1 LISIDA
7 TTAAAYGRRMNL
19 LHLEHL
25 ATDEWR
31 ATLRERV
38 FPFAFGSLAPAS
50 LGADVLEVGP
60 GPGLTT
66 DLLRGELDKLTAV
79 EIDRELARALA
90 ARTAEAGAG
99 ADVEVVEA
107 DATAM
112 PFEDRR
118 FTGAVTFAMF
128 HHVPTADLQDR
139 VLAEIFRVLR
149 PGGLLIANDSVASE
163 ELAGFHVD
171 DIYNPIDPAT
181 LDDRLGKIG
190 FSEVIV
196 RVNPY
201 AWACHARRPST

>member
-1 LISIDA
+1 
-7 TTAAAYGRRMNL
+7 MNL

-25 ATDEWR
+25 ATDERR

-38 FPFAFGSLAPAS
+38 LPFAFGSLTAAA

-66 DLLRGELDKLTAV
+66 DLLRGELDQLTAI
-79 EIDRELARALA
+79 EIDHDLASALA
-90 ARTAEAGAG
+90 ARMVEAGAG

-112 PFEDRR
+112 PFEDCR

-139 VLAEIFRVLR
+139 VLAEILRVLR
-149 PGGLLIANDSVASE
+149 PGGLLIANDSVASD
-163 ELAGFHVD
+163 ELAEFHVD

-181 LDDRLGKIG
+181 LGDRLSAIG
-190 FSEVIV
+190 FSDVIV

-201 AWACHARRPST
+201 GWACHARRPSP

>member
-1 LISIDA
+1 
-7 TTAAAYGRRMNL
+7 MNS

-31 ATLRERV
+31 ATLRDRV
-38 FPFAFGSLAPAS
+38 LPFAFGSLTPGA
-50 LGADVLEVGP
+50 LGSDALEVGP

-66 DLLRGELDKLTAV
+66 DLLRGELEKLTAI
-79 EIDRELARALA
+79 EIDRDLAAALA
-90 ARTAEAGAG
+90 ARMAEAEVGTG

-112 PFEDRR
+112 PFEDHR

-163 ELAGFHVD
+163 ELAAFHID
-171 DIYNPIDPAT
+171 DIYNPVDPAT
-181 LDDRLGKIG
+181 LGNRLNTIG
-190 FSEVIV
+190 YTDVMV
-196 RVNPY
+196 RINPY
-201 AWACHARRPST
+201 AWACHARRPPA

>member
-1 LISIDA
+1 
-7 TTAAAYGRRMNL
+7 MNP

-38 FPFAFGSLAPAS
+38 LPFAFGALTPAA
-50 LGADVLEVGP
+50 LGANVLEVGP

-66 DLLRGELDKLTAV
+66 DLLSRELDQLTAI
-79 EIDRELARALA
+79 EIDRELAAALA
-90 ARTAEAGAG
+90 ARMAGAG
-99 ADVEVVEA
+99 AGAAAGAVVEVVEG

-112 PFEDRR
+112 PFEDRQ

-128 HHVPTADLQDR
+128 HHVPSADLQDL

-163 ELAGFHVD
+163 ELAAFHID
-171 DIYNPIDPAT
+171 DIYNPVDPAT
-181 LDDRLGKIG
+181 LGDRLRTIG
-190 FSEVIV
+190 YTDVTV
-196 RVNPY
+196 RINPY
-201 AWACHARRPST
+201 AWACHARRPPA